1 MHRHHHHHIMA
12 ENLSNEE
19 KDLAFLLFFSG
30 TTSFSIASAVLGV
43 AGELGCRGGVGCGGV
58 SLGVGEPH
66 LIDPP
71 LHFLRT
77 HARQPKPL
85 LFSSCVHSAEK
96 AKLLHARYSILCNVS
111 HMEARHPLEARRPG
125 NSFFVPHPHEF
136 RPRTPPHNATNK
148 TVIEHPQP
156 KPRTRI

>member
-1 MHRHHHHHIMA
+1 MA

-19 KDLAFLLFFSG
+19 EDLAFLLFFSG
-30 TTSFSIASAVLGV
+30 TIFFSIDSAGELGV

-96 AKLLHARYSILCNVS
+96 AKLLHARNSKTSIISRFC
-111 HMEARHPLEARRPG
+111 
-125 NSFFVPHPHEF
+125 
-136 RPRTPPHNATNK
+136 TPERA
-148 TVIEHPQP
+148 
-156 KPRTRI
+156 